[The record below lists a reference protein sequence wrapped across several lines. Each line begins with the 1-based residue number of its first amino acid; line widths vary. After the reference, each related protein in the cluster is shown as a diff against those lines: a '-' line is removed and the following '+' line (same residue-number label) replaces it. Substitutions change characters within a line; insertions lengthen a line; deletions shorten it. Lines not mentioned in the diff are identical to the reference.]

1 MPEYFLNAVA
11 AIASCIS
18 AAGVFFLWKQ
28 IRADHERARREK
40 AIELMQFYV
49 TSTASYDGVGGGL
62 LRKFARELDKQQC
75 ELLVNCQPMR
85 IDGKYSELLRPIFN
99 SLTGDSALQ
108 EHGSEL
114 VLTVTQVTI
123 LKQQI
128 YLYLNVVETVSAAWR
143 YNIADRDIIEDEF
156 LDVVLERRG
165 IFDYRD
171 LRYLSGAFPSI
182 TALSRALER
191 RRGNLQGKAPIA

>member
-1 MPEYFLNAVA
+1 MPDYFLNAVA

-49 TSTASYDGVGGGL
+49 TSTASYDGVCGGL
-62 LRKFARELDKQQC
+62 LRQFARELDKNQC

-85 IDGKYSELLRPIFN
+85 IDGKYSELLRPVFN
-99 SLTGDSALQ
+99 SLTGDSTLPEQ
-108 EHGSEL
+108 GSEL
-114 VLTVTQVTI
+114 VLSVTQVTI
-123 LKQQI
+123 LRQQI
-128 YLYLNVVETVSAAWR
+128 YQYLNLLETISAAWR
-143 YNIADRDIIEDEF
+143 YNIVDRDIIEDEF
-156 LDVVLERRG
+156 LNVVFQRRG

-191 RRGNLQGKAPIA
+191 RQGNLPGKAQIV